1 LVDASIASFK
11 SIAKWRKHERK
22 KFNQDRASKSGIYP
36 AHSLT
41 SFLIQESAELA
52 PEFVIKHGQD
62 KNCQYDEF
70 GFRAEWQSV
79 KS

>member
-1 LVDASIASFK
+1 LVDASVTRFK
-11 SIAKWRKHERK
+11 SIAKWRKHKGK
-22 KFNQDRASKSGIYP
+22 KLNQDQTNKSGIRP

-52 PEFVIKHGQD
+52 PKFVIEQGQN

-70 GFRAEWQSV
+70 GF
-79 KS
+79 

>member
-1 LVDASIASFK
+1 MKVEMLMPQMGESIAEAT
-11 SIAKWRKHERK
+11 IAKWRKHERK

-52 PEFVIKHGQD
+52 PEFVIEQGQN

-70 GFRAEWQSV
+70 GF
-79 KS
+79 